1 MHQNKVL
8 HKMWTNYQYIVI
20 KFFDPLYMSCNNIS
34 YSLTTFHIL
43 HNHQFKNLLQNIL
56 SDRKLIEQSNNLALK
71 KDTNVKLSFLQI

>member
-20 KFFDPLYMSCNNIS
+20 KFFDPLYMSCNA
-34 YSLTTFHIL
+34 YFTTYYIF
-43 HNHQFKNLLQNIL
+43 HNHHLKILLQNIL

>member
-20 KFFDPLYMSCNNIS
+20 EFFDPLYMSCNNM
-34 YSLTTFHIL
+34 TTFHIL

>member
-20 KFFDPLYMSCNNIS
+20 KFFDPLYMSFNNI
-34 YSLTTFHIL
+34 LTTFHIL
-43 HNHQFKNLLQNIL
+43 YNHQFKILLQNIL